1 MRKIEAVSSSVSPP
15 PPSAVSI
22 QPAPGPVSRKE
33 GEALSFQKVLGGRLR
48 FSQHAAQ
55 RLSKGDIPFGAE
67 EMARLE
73 RAVERAEEKGARESL
88 VLLDDLALIV
98 SIENRVVITA
108 VSPER
113 RKEGVFTNIDSVV
126 LV

>member
-1 MRKIEAVSSSVSPP
+1 MMPRTEAIFRPVS
-15 PPSAVSI
+15 AAI
-22 QPAPGPVSRKE
+22 QPAPGPAPRKE
-33 GEALSFQKVLGGRLR
+33 GEAYSFQKVLEGRLR

-108 VSPER
+108 VGPER